1 MNYYLCCLVEPIGFA
16 PKGPKDPLSSLTSQ
30 KRFSYASS
38 SIHMSS
44 TEYKCKDTE
53 KNARVSLSCLLFAVL
68 SGLARP
74 LSQYVHTTGKVFRFK
89 KYSGIHTRMYSES
102 LTVYIGKSIWVSH
115 SFVLTQTVFSY
126 LRTDVNRH
134 KFYPMLPWTNKKSF
148 QPLFIIASVIK
159 NCPSRCRLLLL

>member
-1 MNYYLCCLVEPIGFA
+1 MAQRTQF
-16 PKGPKDPLSSLTSQ
+16 SSLTSQ
-30 KRFSYASS
+30 KTFSYASS

-44 TEYKCKDTE
+44 TEYKCKDIE
-53 KNARVSLSCLLFAVL
+53 KHARVSLSCLLLAVS

-89 KYSGIHTRMYSES
+89 NCSGIHTKMYSDS
-102 LTVYIGKSIWVSH
+102 LTVYTGKSIWVSQ

-134 KFYPMLPWTNKKSF
+134 KFHRKLPWTNKKSF
-148 QPLFIIASVIK
+148 QPLFIIASDIK
-159 NCPSRCRLLLL
+159 SCPSHCQLLLL